1 MNWRDSFQFSGLVLL
16 RHKTRTA
23 LLMFSVA
30 IGVCSVLLLTSVG
43 EGARQYI
50 NREFAAIGSNML
62 IVLPGKKQTSGGSL
76 PIYATSPRDLTIEDA
91 QALRR
96 IRNVRAIAPIIAGT
110 GLVSFESRSREVITL
125 GSTMSF
131 LDVRN
136 LVIGE
141 GGGFKVNAVDYAE
154 HVAILGAK
162 VKTSLFNNENA
173 IGQRIKIADRR
184 YRVIGVLAERGESLG
199 LDMRDMVIIPVRS
212 AESLFNSP
220 ALFRIIIATHKAEL
234 EQQTQKQIIE
244 LIKSRHDDE
253 EDITIVSQN
262 AMMSSFD
269 NISNMVTIAIGV
281 IAGISLIVAGLL
293 VMNVSYISVAKRR
306 SEIGLL
312 KAIGATSK
320 EVRTLFVVESSI
332 LMICGV
338 ILGLMSGHASVV
350 MINSVYQDFTLLIPL
365 WANLASVIVSMII
378 GVVFTW
384 LPAEKAAQLDPV
396 TAMKAN

>member
-1 MNWRDSFQFSGLVLL
+1 MNWRDSFQFSLLVLF

-50 NREFAAIGSNML
+50 NREFAAIGNNML

-91 QALRR
+91 QALHR

-110 GLVSFESRSREVITL
+110 GLVSFEGRSREVITL

-141 GGGFKVNAVDYAE
+141 GVGFKVNAVDYAE

-312 KAIGATSK
+312 KAIGATSR

-338 ILGLMSGHASVV
+338 ILGLTSGHALVV
-350 MINSVYQDFTLLIPL
+350 VINNVYQDFTLLIPL
-365 WANLASVIVSMII
+365 WANFASVIVSMII

>member
-1 MNWRDSFQFSGLVLL
+1 MNWRDSFNYSALVLL
-16 RHKTRTA
+16 RHKARTA
-23 LLMFSVA
+23 LLVFAVA
-30 IGVCSVLLLTSVG
+30 IGVCSVVLLTSVG

-50 NREFAAIGSNML
+50 NREFKAIGSNML

-76 PIYATSPRDLTIEDA
+76 PIYATTPRDLTIEDA
-91 QALRR
+91 MALKR
-96 IRNVRAIAPIIAGT
+96 IRNIRDIAPIIAGT
-110 GLVSFESRSREVITL
+110 GLVSFKSRSREVVTL
-125 GSTMSF
+125 GSTASF

-136 LVIGE
+136 LEIGQ
-141 GGGFKVNAVDYAE
+141 GTGFKHNAVDYFD

-162 VKTSLFNNENA
+162 VKASLFNSENA
-173 IGQRIKIADRR
+173 IGQWIKIADRR

-220 ALFRIIIATHKAEL
+220 ALFRIIIAIKQPEL
-234 EQQTQKQIIE
+234 EEQTQQQIIQ
-244 LIKSRHDDE
+244 LIKSRHDNE

-269 NISNMVTIAIGV
+269 NISNMVTISIGV

-293 VMNVSYISVAKRR
+293 VMNVSYISVTKRK

-312 KAIGATSK
+312 KAIGATAK
-320 EVRTLFVVESSI
+320 EVRMLFVIESII
-332 LMICGV
+332 LMIFGV
-338 ILGLMSGHASVV
+338 MFGLLSGYSLVALS
-350 MINSVYQDFTLLIPL
+350 NTFYPDFTLFIPF
-365 WANLASVIVSMII
+365 WASIASALVALVI

-384 LPAEKAAQLDPV
+384 LPAQKAAQLDPV
-396 TAMKAN
+396 TAMKEN

>member
-1 MNWRDSFQFSGLVLL
+1 MKWRDSWQFSALVLV

-23 LLMFSVA
+23 LLVFAVA

-43 EGARQYI
+43 EGARHYI
-50 NREFAAIGSNML
+50 NREFAAIGNNML

-76 PIYATSPRDLTIEDA
+76 PIYATTPRDLTIEDA
-91 QALRR
+91 LALNR

-110 GLVSFESRSREVITL
+110 GLISHEGRSREVITL
-125 GSTMSF
+125 GSTTSF
-131 LDVRN
+131 LEVRN
-136 LVIGE
+136 LVIGK
-141 GGGFKVNAVDYAE
+141 GTSFKDNSADYAE
-154 HVAILGAK
+154 HVVILGAK
-162 VKTSLFNNENA
+162 VKSSLFDSEA
-173 IGQRIKIADRR
+173 AVGQWIKIADRR

-220 ALFRIIIATHKAEL
+220 ALFRIIIAINQTEL
-234 EQQTQKQIIE
+234 EQQTQQQIIQ

-293 VMNVSYISVAKRR
+293 VMNVSYISVTKRK

-312 KAIGATSK
+312 KAIGATAK
-320 EVRTLFVVESSI
+320 EVRTLFVIESSI

-338 ILGLMSGHASVV
+338 ILGLISGYGLVAL
-350 MINSVYQDFTLLIPL
+350 INTFYPDFTLSIPF
-365 WANLASVIVSMII
+365 WASSASAFVALLI

-384 LPAEKAAQLDPV
+384 LPAVKAARLDPV
-396 TAMKAN
+396 TSMKAN